1 MKSLFKI
8 LAFIPLGIELLL
20 LLIILPNKVGG
31 ILWTIHIPIVVLLA
45 IVGVS
50 IFSEKKLIQ
59 QSGIVSLVILTL
71 LFCVMGYYD
80 FIKWFSS
87 IVGIVIFIYFAIIKI
102 TIKKLKIV

>member
-31 ILWTIHIPIVVLLA
+31 IVWTIHVPIVALLA
-45 IVGVS
+45 IVGVG

-59 QSGIVSLVILTL
+59 QSGIVSLVALTL
-71 LFCVMGYYD
+71 LFCIMGYYD
-80 FIKWFSS
+80 FVKWFSS
-87 IVGIVIFIYFAIIKI
+87 IVGIVIFIYFTIIKI
-102 TIKKLKIV
+102 AIKKLKIV

>member
-31 ILWTIHIPIVVLLA
+31 IVWTIHIPIVILLA
-45 IVGVS
+45 IVRIG

-59 QSGIVSLVILTL
+59 QSGMLSLVVLTL
-71 LFCVMGYYD
+71 LFCIMGYYD

-87 IVGIVIFIYFAIIKI
+87 IVGIVIFIYFTIIKI
-102 TIKKLKIV
+102 AIKRLKIV

>member
-102 TIKKLKIV
+102 AIKKLKIV

>member
-1 MKSLFKI
+1 M
-8 LAFIPLGIELLL
+8 
-20 LLIILPNKVGG
+20 
-31 ILWTIHIPIVVLLA
+31 
-45 IVGVS
+45 GVS

-102 TIKKLKIV
+102 AIKKLKIV